1 MTLTRAVTKPQTN
14 ELDFK
19 VDTEVLVISEDWRG
33 EIKKPSVFCSKIILE
48 VCKLS
53 RAKSEYKRG
62 SHLEVSIVFA
72 DDKFV
77 KNLNMLYRNVNRPT
91 NVLAFPN
98 SDPQNPQ
105 CVNDVKHKLLGDI
118 VVSFE
123 TIKKES
129 SEANKPF
136 IDHVAHMV
144 AHGMLHLLGFDHDNN
159 KNATEMET
167 LEIEILR
174 KLGFPLNL
182 EKEKNNDREKY

>member
-1 MTLTRAVTKPQTN
+1 MTLTIAAPKPQTN
-14 ELDFK
+14 KLDFK
-19 VDTEVLVISEDWRG
+19 LDTEVLVVFENWKRV
-33 EIKKPSVFCSKIILE
+33 IKKPSVFCSKIILE
-48 VCKLS
+48 ICKLS

-91 NVLAFPN
+91 NVLAFPT

-123 TIKKES
+123 TIKKENAAIPGNIVYFQINDPIKFWFYKIS
-129 SEANKPF
+129 DGRYTRSVF
-136 IDHVAHMV
+136 GYLIDIIFY
-144 AHGMLHLLGFDHDNN
+144 LFN
-159 KNATEMET
+159 
-167 LEIEILR
+167 
-174 KLGFPLNL
+174 
-182 EKEKNNDREKY
+182 